1 MLRPTPL
8 SVGPCPPPLGLVI
21 CCGVALTG
29 ESPRLNGS
37 KAKKFQGAS
46 GEARGGG
53 ELGRQAYNCK
63 RIQTHQN
70 VAPIGVKLAGILHVN
85 LKDGKPYTDGE
96 SNDDKGRKPPPI
108 RCGSFSA
115 L

>member
-53 ELGRQAYNCK
+53 ELGRQAS
-63 RIQTHQN
+63 T
-70 VAPIGVKLAGILHVN
+70 VN
-85 LKDGKPYTDGE
+85 E
-96 SNDDKGRKPPPI
+96 SDLTETLNR
-108 RCGSFSA
+108 SVLS
-115 L
+115 